1 MGHLVFFK
9 HVKKNYY
16 LTLGLL
22 LCALLLAGLGYA
34 FVQNLEHVYED
45 QARITL
51 SAAASNVAHFYD
63 YNLED
68 TLDYVDVLAKNFSL
82 STPNNTHKTPHNIKE
97 KLLALGE
104 TSQRFPFIGIITR
117 DGQAH
122 LTAQD
127 GLSVCLDEATRNAL
141 LLPPKTKN
149 IYALAYTND
158 RGEYYSFYTQP
169 VTLPQGE
176 EAIFF
181 VAKSYSSLRQSLL
194 PPHLPG
200 FIRYI
205 VMDPHGTIVEGTFP
219 SIAMGEN
226 ILDVWQTS
234 PKNSPESLLRLR
246 KSLSHD
252 QRDFAKIAIGN
263 TYYYVSLAPTQFSHW
278 SVGVFV
284 AFDTV
289 QDRLE
294 KTVLV
299 LISIGSAWFIFCV
312 IMLIHVVQTQRR
324 EKKNSEYAAKRLQ
337 WLFDKSPCGVVR
349 FKDDEQW
356 TVLEY
361 GSSFLST
368 IGITAKELRKKY
380 HNSWAELV
388 HPKDKEYI
396 IEALQNAL
404 AMGEEI
410 TILEYRLSTGK
421 SEPVWVLETLRLI
434 EDESGRWF
442 WSTIINIS
450 ERKNKEIR
458 DQNISVRYRYL
469 FEASEN
475 ILYEYDWQAQEFRT
489 TAQFFKKFGYALP
502 SHKADYYTL
511 DLSIIHPDDMDLFS
525 SMQAKLMAGGTS
537 AESLMRLKNGHNNWI
552 WCQLRQNSWLDAAT
566 NTTKAIG
573 EIKNVDE
580 ETRCLQK
587 LRDDVQRDAFTGLYN
602 KTASTDLIQQEII
615 NNHGERGVLCIID
628 VDNFKQV
635 NDTLGHAVGDIVI
648 KNLAEGLSTIFRSN
662 DIVGRMGGDE
672 YIVYLKNMPN
682 LGVLLVKLDKVIEFF
697 KQELEGEGLSVNI
710 SCSIGIALFPS
721 DADNYE
727 DLYTR
732 ADKALYRS
740 KKKKGIYTF
749 YDAKIDG

>member
-1 MGHLVFFK
+1 MFFK
-9 HVKKNYY
+9 HSKKNHY

-22 LCALLLAGLGYA
+22 LSALLLVGLGYA
-34 FVQNLEHVYED
+34 FLQNLEHIYED

-51 SAAASNVAHFYD
+51 NAAASNVAHFYD

-68 TLDYVDVLAKNFSL
+68 TLDYAAVLSKNFSL
-82 STPNNTHKTPHNIKE
+82 SNQGSTHKNATNIKE
-97 KLLALGE
+97 KLFALGE
-104 TSQRFPFIGIITR
+104 ISQRFPFVGIITR
-117 DGQAH
+117 DGKAH
-122 LTAQD
+122 VIGQQNSTIT
-127 GLSVCLDEATRNAL
+127 LDETTRNAL
-141 LLPPKTKN
+141 LLPPKAKN
-149 IYALAYTND
+149 IYALAHVND
-158 RGEYYSFYTQP
+158 RGEYYSFYTHP
-169 VTLPQGE
+169 VTLALDE

-181 VAKSYSSLRQSLL
+181 IAKNHSNSRQSLL

-205 VMDPHGTIVEGTFP
+205 VMDPQGNIVEGSFP
-219 SIAMGEN
+219 SISMGEN
-226 ILDVWQTS
+226 ILDVWHAS
-234 PKNSPESLLRLR
+234 PKNSPEMLLQLR
-246 KSLSHD
+246 KSLS
-252 QRDFAKIAIGN
+252 QNQTDFAKMAMGDS
-263 TYYYVSLAPTQFSHW
+263 YYYVSLAPTKLSHW
-278 SVGVFV
+278 TVGVFI

-289 QDRLE
+289 QERLK
-294 KTVLV
+294 KTVIIM
-299 LISIGSAWFIFCV
+299 ISIGSAWFIFCV
-312 IMLIHVVQTQRR
+312 IMLVHVVRTQRR
-324 EKKNSEYAAKRLQ
+324 EKENSEYAAQRLQ

-349 FKDDEQW
+349 FKDDAHW

-368 IGITAKELRKKY
+368 IDITAKDLRKKY
-380 HNSWAELV
+380 HNSWEALV
-388 HPKDKEYI
+388 HPDDKEHI
-396 IEALQNAL
+396 VTTLQKAL
-404 AMGEEI
+404 ADEDEI
-410 TILEYRLSTGK
+410 TILEYRLSTDK
-421 SEPVWVLETLRLI
+421 AEPVWVLETLRLI

-442 WSTIINIS
+442 WSTIINIT
-450 ERKNKEIR
+450 ERKAKELR

-475 ILYEYDWQAQEFRT
+475 ILYEYDWEAQELRT

-502 SHKADYYTL
+502 SHKADYYTV
-511 DLSIIHPDDMDLFS
+511 DLHIIHPDDMDLFH
-525 SMQAKLMAGGTS
+525 SMQAKLMAGSSS
-537 AESLMRLKNGHNNWI
+537 AESLMRLKNAHNNWI
-552 WCQLRQNSWLDAAT
+552 WCQLRQNSWLDAAD
-566 NTTKAIG
+566 NKTKAIG

-602 KTASTDLIQQEII
+602 KTASTDLIQQELL
-615 NNHGERGVLCIID
+615 NNHGERGVMCIID

-648 KNLAEGLSTIFRSN
+648 KNLATGLSNIFRSN

-682 LGVLLVKLDKVIEFF
+682 LGVLLVKLDKVLEFF
-697 KQELEGEGLSVNI
+697 KQELEGEGVKVHI

-721 DADNYE
+721 DANSYE